1 MQQQQQQKKTM
12 HTNQSGSYKN
22 ADNKIKRNQEQA
34 RAENSRKVT
43 EEKVKQTF
51 KKPMCVRCKSSK
63 VKDNLKFKQ
72 FI

>member
-1 MQQQQQQKKTM
+1 MQQKTM

-22 ADNKIKRNQEQA
+22 ADNKIKSKREP
-34 RAENSRKVT
+34 RIVIRKVK